1 MGQLLA
7 MQLNLKECLAAH
19 ICIRPRAIGDAAGGR
34 QADRLTTVL
43 PRKQLPKGVKDQII
57 GKRVGERF

>member
-7 MQLNLKECLAAH
+7 MQLNVKECLAAH

-34 QADRLTTVL
+34 QAEPAYSRIAENAAARRSKRLDHW
-43 PRKQLPKGVKDQII
+43 KKSW
-57 GKRVGERF
+57 